1 MNLKSVLISISFLVT
16 QFAIAQHLN
25 LGFKAGLNIFT
36 IQNDPGSTN
45 DSKLG
50 LHAGLIGHTHFT
62 KHFAMQPELQFSM
75 KGAQNS
81 ISNQDTKLNLSYIT
95 LPILFQYM
103 FNNGFRIQAGPEF
116 GLLVQAKQKTSSSSV
131 DVKDQL
137 NSFDVGIA
145 GGISYVHP
153 PTGFGIDLRY
163 VKGLSN
169 INSEGSAT
177 SKNQGIQV
185 GLFYL
190 LKHN

>member
-1 MNLKSVLISISFLVT
+1 MNIKLVLITFVVLNT
-16 QFAIAQHLN
+16 QFSFAQHLN

-36 IQNDPGSTN
+36 IQNDQNSN
-45 DSKLG
+45 YDSKLG

-62 KHFAMQPELQFSM
+62 KHFAMQPELQFSV
-75 KGAQNS
+75 KGAQFS
-81 ISNQDTKLNLSYIT
+81 QSNQDTKVNLSYIT

-116 GLLVQAKQKTSSSSV
+116 GLLIQAKQKTGSSSI
-131 DVKDQL
+131 DIKDQL
-137 NSFDVGIA
+137 NSFDIGIA

-169 INSEGSAT
+169 INSEGSDSA
-177 SKNQGIQV
+177 SNQGIQL